1 MHLDKKNKLTSPRP
15 ALREHFKP
23 FPLFGNAHVQTLL
36 GALLDASPLEFP
48 SKEVIVPV
56 SDGDALLVYDS
67 KPATWEAG
75 KPIVIL
81 VHGLT
86 GSHRS
91 NHVVRVGE
99 SLYRKGCRVI
109 RINQRGA
116 GPGIHLA
123 RLSYHAGRSE
133 DVRRVMRF
141 FQSEG
146 NFSPIFLIGFSLG
159 ANIILK
165 LAGENADTHGLA
177 GVVAMA
183 PPINLKLCSDL
194 LEKKS
199 NQIYEKHFLSNLIT
213 ETKKR
218 QKFFPDLPPLNFPA
232 NMSIRLFD
240 EYYTAPR
247 AGFSSA
253 EQYYEE
259 SSADKFI
266 KNITVPTFILTSK
279 DDPFICFK
287 PFEKLVAPSCVTL
300 CAQNRGGHLGFF
312 GPDGIG
318 GHRWGESKVVQ
329 WVEQHLVL

>member
-1 MHLDKKNKLTSPRP
+1 MQLDKKNKLTSPKP
-15 ALREHFKP
+15 TTREHFQP
-23 FPLFGNAHVQTLL
+23 FPFSGNAHIQTLL

-67 KPATWEAG
+67 KPAAWTPG
-75 KPIVIL
+75 LPIVIL

-133 DVRRVMRF
+133 DVRCVMKF
-141 FQSEG
+141 FQNEADP
-146 NFSPIFLIGFSLG
+146 SPQFLIGFSLG

-165 LAGENADTHGLA
+165 LAGENEETQNLA
-177 GVVAMA
+177 GIVAMA

-218 QKFFPDLPPLNFPA
+218 QKFFPDLPPLHFPS

-247 AGFSSA
+247 AGFTCA
-253 EQYYEE
+253 DQYYEE
-259 SSADKFI
+259 SSAEKYL

-287 PFEKLVAPSCVTL
+287 PFENLEVPDCVTL
-300 CAQNRGGHLGFF
+300 CAQNHGGHLGFF
-312 GPDGIG
+312 GSDGNG
-318 GHRWGESKVVQ
+318 GHRWGESKIIQ
-329 WVEQHLVL
+329 WIEQHLVL